1 MKVIVK
7 KWSNGSYDVQNEFRT
22 KKEFISFVKEEIMPI
37 TDGKEHLNDFI
48 IAIDAYIERDGNY
61 CLVLGKNEYE
71 YKRGYIIETNTVTK
85 EVKKYKLSIV

>member
-22 KKEFISFVKEEIMPI
+22 KKEFISFVKEEIMPM
-37 TDGKEHLNDFI
+37 TDGKEHLSDFI
-48 IAIDAYIERDGNY
+48 IAVDAYIERNGNY

-71 YKRGYIIETNTVTK
+71 YKRGYIIETNTATK
-85 EVKKYKLSIV
+85 EVKKYKL